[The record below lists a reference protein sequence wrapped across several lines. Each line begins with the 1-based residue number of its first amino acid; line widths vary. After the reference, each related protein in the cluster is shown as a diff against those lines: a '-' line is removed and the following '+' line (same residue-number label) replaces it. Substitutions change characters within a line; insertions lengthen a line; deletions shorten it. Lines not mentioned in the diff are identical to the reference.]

1 MNSNESYKKYID
13 ALNERIELEN
23 KINEYVE
30 KWKNGETVLSNES
43 IQGVM
48 EKANDRLANLRSVE
62 NQLHDEFI
70 KQDRLD
76 SDKEMADIVIRQYLG
91 VTPTDINI
99 TGGVL
104 ASKGDETHLDATK
117 KSIDQLEQERQYLLT
132 DIDYRVQSGK
142 MLSTIALK
150 LVDAVNTS
158 YDYYVQDNRIRK

>member
-76 SDKEMADIVIRQYLG
+76 S
-91 VTPTDINI
+91 
-99 TGGVL
+99 
-104 ASKGDETHLDATK
+104 
-117 KSIDQLEQERQYLLT
+117 
-132 DIDYRVQSGK
+132 
-142 MLSTIALK
+142 
-150 LVDAVNTS
+150 
-158 YDYYVQDNRIRK
+158 